1 MEGEEG
7 VTGDPPEP
15 GNPLLQAVFLCR
27 LRLTRLLLEGG
38 AYINESDGRGQT
50 ALMVACKTRHADRQ
64 SASRTRMV
72 QYLLESGAD
81 PNIQDKAGR
90 SALMHACLEKAG
102 AGVVSLLLAS
112 GADPGLEDHSGSSAL
127 VHSVMAGDKEALKVL
142 LDTCKARGKEVII
155 ITTNTLPCGTSRTK
169 QYLNVPPLTPL
180 DQGGGLHLTA
190 APPCASPSE
199 IQLLTS
205 PQCTSSSSH
214 PPHQVFNFKE
224 DQCSGCETVSSQPD
238 PQSHAPVLE
247 QSRVERLMQP
257 LQRLNSEPWLRIPA
271 SLLAMQPDAAP
282 LSSDDLPDISP
293 GEELSLMTSR
303 LGWNNYDNSAPIWYN
318 CSTDLDNNTSNVI
331 SFSKSEGRLNE
342 EEVGERDQREEEEGL
357 LVRKLSFAGLSSPHS
372 ASNPNLHSY
381 SIGTGQG
388 PPFPTFS
395 TGTRLRGCPL
405 PLPMSSLRS
414 IIQRRHLGADHYN
427 SDPQLAVPTGGF
439 PEEGRTPLD
448 SRRQATS
455 RSSTLLT
462 SRESLVAPNLTK
474 RALSGL
480 ERQGSGALLLGHIS
494 QTRPGCLPPLNSH
507 HHTPIPHIVGVANP
521 SPCVLGSS
529 PSSRAVSRE
538 VAGLRPLL
546 PSAPSG
552 LPRDLRTR
560 RMLLRRHSIQTE
572 QMK

>member
-180 DQGGGLHLTA
+180 DQGGGLQMTA

-247 QSRVERLMQP
+247 QSMVERLMQP

-293 GEELSLMTSR
+293 GEELSLMTSK
-303 LGWNNYDNSAPIWYN
+303 LGWNNYDNSAPIW
-318 CSTDLDNNTSNVI
+318 
-331 SFSKSEGRLNE
+331 
-342 EEVGERDQREEEEGL
+342 DQREEEEGL

-521 SPCVLGSS
+521 SPS
-529 PSSRAVSRE
+529 
-538 VAGLRPLL
+538 GLRPLL

-572 QMK
+572 QIK

>member
-1 MEGEEG
+1 VGDEG

-127 VHSVMAGDKEALKVL
+127 VHSVTAGDKAALKVL

-205 PQCTSSSSH
+205 PQCTSSH

-271 SLLAMQPDAAP
+271 SLLALHPDAAP
-282 LSSDDLPDISP
+282 SSSDDLPDISP
-293 GEELSLMTSR
+293 EEELSLMTSR
-303 LGWNNYDNSAPIWYN
+303 LGWNNYDNSTPIWYN

-388 PPFPTFS
+388 PPNPSFS

-427 SDPQLAVPTGGF
+427 SDPQLA
-439 PEEGRTPLD
+439 
-448 SRRQATS
+448 ATS

-521 SPCVLGSS
+521 SPS
-529 PSSRAVSRE
+529 
-538 VAGLRPLL
+538 GLRPLL

-572 QMK
+572 QIK